1 MKIHNFSAGPCI
13 LPQEVF
19 DRMAHAVINFDNTG
33 LSLMEISHRRPE
45 AEAVMNKT
53 VQLTKDLLN
62 VPDTHEVI
70 FVQGGATLQFTM
82 VAYNL
87 MKANNGKAAYL
98 DTGVWATKAIE
109 DAARMGQT
117 EVVAS
122 SKDKKYSYIP
132 KNYEIPADADYF
144 HCTSNNTV
152 AGTQMKAFPNSPV
165 PVVCDMSSDI
175 MSKPIDFSKF
185 AVIYGGAQKNM
196 GPAGNAV
203 VIINKEV
210 LGKTGRN
217 IPAYLNYQLHIDKQ
231 SAYNTWSVMAIY
243 GAMCNLEWLKNIGGI
258 PEIQKRNSAKAA
270 LLYSEIDRNG
280 MFNGPVALE
289 DRSEMNATFVMN
301 DESLKDEFDKMWK
314 EAGIVNLKGHRIVG
328 GYRASMYNALPIE
341 SVQVLVEVMK
351 TFEQKFG

>member
-45 AEAVMNKT
+45 AEAVINKT
-53 VQLTKDLLN
+53 VQLTKELLN

-70 FVQGGATLQFTM
+70 FVQGGATLQFTA
-82 VAYNL
+82 VPFNL
-87 MKANNGKAAYL
+87 MKAENGKAAYL
-98 DTGVWATKAIE
+98 DTGVWATKAID
-109 DAARMGQT
+109 DANRMGQT
-117 EVVAS
+117 EIVAS

-132 KNYEIPADADYF
+132 KDYEIPAGVDYF

-152 AGTQMKAFPNSPV
+152 AGTQMKSFPDSPV
-165 PVVCDMSSDI
+165 PLVCDMSSDI

-203 VIINKEV
+203 VIVRKDV

-217 IPAYLNYQLHIDKQ
+217 IPAYLNYQTHIDKG
-231 SAYNTWSVMAIY
+231 SAYNTWSVLAIY
-243 GAMCNLEWLKNIGGI
+243 GAMCNLEWLKSIGGV
-258 PEIQKRNSAKAA
+258 PEAQKRSKIKSE
-270 LLYSEIDRNG
+270 LLYAEIDRNG
-280 MFNGPVALE
+280 MFKGPVAKE
-289 DRSEMNATFVMN
+289 DRSDMNATFIMN
-301 DESLKDEFDKMWK
+301 DESLKEEFDKMWK
-314 EAGIVNLKGHRIVG
+314 EAGIVNIKGHRIVG
-328 GYRASMYNALPIE
+328 GYRASMYNAMPVE
-341 SVQVLVEVMK
+341 SVQVLVDVMK

>member
-19 DRMAHAVINFDNTG
+19 DRMSQAVLNFNDSG
-33 LSLMEISHRRPE
+33 LSLMEMSHRRPDV
-45 AEAVMNKT
+45 EAVMHNT
-53 VQLTKDLLN
+53 IQLTKELLN

-82 VAYNL
+82 VPFNL
-87 MKANNGKAAYL
+87 MKLNGGKAAYL

-109 DAARMGQT
+109 DGKRMGLVN
-117 EVVAS
+117 VVAS
-122 SKDKKYSYIP
+122 SADKKYSYIP
-132 KNYEIPADADYF
+132 KGYEIPSDIDYF

-152 AGTQMKAFPNSPV
+152 AGTQMKSFPDSPV
-165 PVVCDMSSDI
+165 SMVCDMSSDI

-185 AVIYGGAQKNM
+185 AIIYGGAQKNM

-203 VIINKEV
+203 VIIKKEI
-210 LGKTGRN
+210 LGKTGRD
-217 IPAYLNYQLHIDKQ
+217 IPAYLNYKLHIDKE

-243 GAMCNLEWLKNIGGI
+243 GAMCNLEWLKNLGGI
-258 PEIQKRNSAKAA
+258 PEIQKRNKAKAE

-280 MFNGPVALE
+280 MFVGPVVLE
-289 DRSEMNATFVMN
+289 DRSEMNVTFVLK
-301 DESLKDEFDKMWK
+301 DEGQKDEFDKMWK
-314 EAGIVNLKGHRIVG
+314 DAGIVNLKGHRIVG
-328 GYRASMYNALPIE
+328 GYRASLYNAMPIE
-341 SVQVLVEVMK
+341 SVQVLVDIMK